1 MYRLCHTC
9 NRNINDKDKRKER
22 EGYTKR
28 QTDIDTF
35 FASVTTDPVCF
46 VLLSGSC
53 LTQPLDNFTKW
64 HDKKYVKVLTFLQNV
79 LNWRHSRLLEDQS
92 GGLFFTDWFKW
103 RSNFVL
109 QEFFGI
115 IHVVMILQLQF
126 LAKGMAWSVCE
137 QITNFLS
144 HSKERYV
151 NNS

>member
-35 FASVTTDPVCF
+35 FASVITLPVCF
-46 VLLSGSC
+46 VLLSCAC
-53 LTQPLDNFTKW
+53 LTEPLGNFTKW
-64 HDKKYVKVLTFLQNV
+64 NDKKYVKVFSSKCIELTSFAT
-79 LNWRHSRLLEDQS
+79 SRRS
-92 GGLFFTDWFKW
+92 KRRTIFRDWFKW